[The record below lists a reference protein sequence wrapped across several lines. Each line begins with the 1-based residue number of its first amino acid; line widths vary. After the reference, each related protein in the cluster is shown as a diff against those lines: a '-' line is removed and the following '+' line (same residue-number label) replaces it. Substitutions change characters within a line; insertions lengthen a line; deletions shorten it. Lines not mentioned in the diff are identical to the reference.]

1 MKNNWISV
9 KEKLPQTEGIKKVKS
24 EAVMTETAYTFK
36 YGFDYDMQC
45 EEYAAIAGIGT
56 PDKITHWLDDSD
68 ESV

>member
-1 MKNNWISV
+1 MKENWISV
-9 KEKLPQTEGIKKVKS
+9 KERLPKKEGIVKAKS
-24 EAVMTETAYTFK
+24 EGVFTETAFTHK

-45 EEYAAIAGIGT
+45 EEYSHIVGVGT